1 MTSKISKNYDTSV
14 LPFKEKLSKFKVPYT
29 PENFTSKE
37 KSWLKPFFT
46 NIDKPVFAIKNLPE
60 EVIGALSSRY
70 SRSVFSLRRMFIN
83 EYVSQIVY
91 PEKQASWESMSD
103 SQKKDAKKLS
113 KKFNVYIKFLN
124 KTGGVDEVVN
134 VQRGRAFFDKW
145 LAEYGDD
152 SIAELGGIHLS
163 IEGLSRIAANEIEA
177 KRIGI
182 SPLEKS
188 TRYVSFVA
196 RRAGGEYQYIIPG
209 EVKGSKYEK
218 EYKAGMDNLFSL
230 YAKLSD
236 SYLEYIKNRYPM
248 GEDETERSFANSRS
262 AKRFDDL
269 RDILPFSTQ
278 TNMALFGNG
287 RAFEDLIN
295 RLLAHPLGEMRW
307 WGQQICIELQ
317 KVVPSFVVRP
327 VTQRGAATQYYR
339 SNINAVR
346 QKLASDLLGNKNDS
360 GKRTKWVD
368 LVSYDKDAEVKILT
382 SFLFPATG
390 LSMTAVLD
398 KVKKMSAKKRANILS
413 EILKERKLGIP
424 NAERQEV
431 RFRKVSRAFENAHYM
446 FEAWA
451 RGGDFHDLHRHRQ
464 QTQEKQ
470 KFTTD
475 WGYDLESD
483 VLKSPFANEIQRVL
497 ENTKSLFNKIN
508 KFSRYSAQYAVP
520 SAFIQHW
527 YMNLTAREIYWI
539 GELRTGPQGRN
550 HYRMISQQIV
560 QLAKKVDPVI
570 FSGLMADM
578 NEYTLARRESE
589 KKIEAKINN
598 LNK

>member
-1 MTSKISKNYDTSV
+1 MSFKLSRNYDTSK
-14 LPFKEKLSKFKVPYT
+14 LPFKENLSKFKVPYT
-29 PENFTSKE
+29 PEKFSPKE
-37 KSWLKPFFT
+37 KAWLKPFFT

-70 SRSVFSLRRMFIN
+70 SRSTFSLRRMFIN

-91 PEKQASWESMSD
+91 PEKQVTWEAMSKR
-103 SQKKDAKKLS
+103 QKKEAEKLS
-113 KKFNVYIKFLN
+113 KKFDEYIKFLN

-196 RRAGGEYQYIIPG
+196 KRADGEYQYIVPG
-209 EVKGSKYEK
+209 EIKGSKYEK
-218 EYKAGMDNLFSL
+218 EYKAGMDNLFAL

-236 SYLEYIKNRYPM
+236 SYLEYIKNNYPM
-248 GEDETERSFANSRS
+248 GSDETERSFANSRS

-327 VTQRGAATQYYR
+327 VTERGAATQYYR
-339 SNINAVR
+339 RNLNAVR
-346 QKLASDLLGNKNDS
+346 QKLVNDLSENKNYS

-368 LVSYDKDAEVKILT
+368 LVSYDKDAELKILV
-382 SFLFPATG
+382 SFLFPASG
-390 LSMTAVLD
+390 SSMKEIEN
-398 KVKKMSAKKRANILS
+398 KVKNLSAKKRAFMLS
-413 EILKERKLGIP
+413 EILKERKFGKQT
-424 NAERQEV
+424 AERQEV
-431 RFRKVSRAFENAHYM
+431 RFRKVPRAFENSHYL
-446 FEAWA
+446 FEASA

-464 QTQEKQ
+464 QTQDKQ
-470 KFTTD
+470 KFTTH

-483 VLKSPFANEIQRVL
+483 VLKSPFAEEVKLLL
-497 ENTKSLFNKIN
+497 EKTNSLFNKIN
-508 KFSRYSAQYAVP
+508 KFSPYSAQYSVP